1 MYRVDVYLR
10 VRRAVMV
17 EGMSIRETARTFG
30 LHRDTVRKMLA
41 YSVPPGYRR
50 QSPPRKPKLEP
61 YTGVIDRILEDDLRR
76 PRKQRHTA
84 KRIFERLRDE
94 YGFDGG
100 YTTVKDYVRE
110 NRRQTKEMFVP
121 LSHAPGHAQCDF
133 GEALVVI
140 GGVERKAHYFV
151 IDLPHSDG
159 CFVKAYPAETTEAFL
174 DGHVSAFAYL
184 GGVPQSI
191 LYDNTRLAVAKI
203 LGDGRRQRTRAFTEL
218 QSHYLFEDRFGRPGK
233 GNDKGKVEGLVGYVR
248 RNFLVPVPSFE
259 SFDALN
265 AYLERRC
272 LERMD
277 RKLRGHMETI
287 GQRMERDLD
296 ALLPLP
302 PVAYDACEKQAG
314 RVSSLSL
321 VRYKTNDYSVPV
333 AYGYRD
339 VLVRGYV
346 DEVVISCGSEVIAKH
361 PRSYELDDFV
371 YDPIHYLP
379 LLEKKTGALDQA
391 APLQGWALPE
401 EFGTLRRLLESR
413 MGRRGKR
420 EYVQV
425 LRLLETFSQQEVH
438 AAVKDALRLGALSFD
453 AVKHLVLCRLE
464 GRPPRLD
471 LELYPYLPRVRV
483 STTCAGD
490 YMSNRS
496 TLLLEHHL
504 KELKLPSFLR
514 EYRKLAARCAAE
526 NVDHTEYLLRLAELE
541 LIDRHQRMVE
551 RRVRA
556 ARFPAVKSLD
566 TFDFPAIPSVNKQL
580 VMQLARCEYI
590 ERRKNVIAVGNNGTG
605 KTHVALGLGL
615 ATCQR
620 GMSVGFTTAASL
632 VHEMMEA
639 RDERRLLNLQRQLSR
654 LNLLIIDELGFVP
667 LSRTGAELLFEVFS
681 QRYERG
687 SILVT
692 TNLPFDEWT
701 EVFGSERLTGALLDR
716 LTHHV
721 HILEMNG
728 ESYRLKRS
736 RETATSQARD
746 DLDGP

>member
-17 EGMSIRETARTFG
+17 EGKSIREVSREFG

-41 YSVPPGYRR
+41 YSVPPGCRR
-50 QSPPRKPKLEP
+50 QSPPKRPKLEP
-61 YTGVIDRILEDDLRR
+61 FTGVIDRILEDDLRR
-76 PRKQRHTA
+76 LRKQRHTA

-110 NRRQTKEMFVP
+110 NRRQTREMFVP
-121 LSHAPGHAQCDF
+121 LSHPPGHAQCDF

-140 GGVERKAHYFV
+140 GGVEQKAHCFV

-159 CFVKAYPAETTEAFL
+159 CFVKAYPSETTEAFL
-174 DGHVSAFAYL
+174 DGHVSALAFL
-184 GGVPQSI
+184 GGVPQGI

-233 GNDKGKVEGLVGYVR
+233 GNDKGKVEGLVGYMR

-265 AYLERRC
+265 AYLEQRC

-277 RKLRGHMETI
+277 AQLRGHTETI

-302 PVAYDACEKQAG
+302 PVAYDACDKQAS

-321 VRYKTNDYSVPV
+321 VRYRTNDYSVPV
-333 AYGYRD
+333 AYGHRD
-339 VLVRGYV
+339 VLVKGYM
-346 DEVVISCGSEVIAKH
+346 DQVVISCGTEIIASH
-361 PRSYELDDFV
+361 PRSYERDDFV

-379 LLEKKTGALDQA
+379 LLERKPGTLDQA
-391 APLQGWALPE
+391 APLQGWALPD

-420 EYVQV
+420 EFVQV
-425 LRLLETFSQQEVH
+425 LRLLETFSQLEVH
-438 AAVKDALRLGALSFD
+438 RAVRDAIRLGALSFD

-483 STTCAGD
+483 DTTSAGD
-490 YMSNRS
+490 YM
-496 TLLLEHHL
+496 TLL
-504 KELKLPSFLR
+504 S
-514 EYRKLAARCAAE
+514 
-526 NVDHTEYLLRLAELE
+526 
-541 LIDRHQRMVE
+541 
-551 RRVRA
+551 RRVA
-556 ARFPAVKSLD
+556 
-566 TFDFPAIPSVNKQL
+566 
-580 VMQLARCEYI
+580 
-590 ERRKNVIAVGNNGTG
+590 
-605 KTHVALGLGL
+605 
-615 ATCQR
+615 
-620 GMSVGFTTAASL
+620 
-632 VHEMMEA
+632 
-639 RDERRLLNLQRQLSR
+639 
-654 LNLLIIDELGFVP
+654 
-667 LSRTGAELLFEVFS
+667 
-681 QRYERG
+681 
-687 SILVT
+687 
-692 TNLPFDEWT
+692 
-701 EVFGSERLTGALLDR
+701 
-716 LTHHV
+716 
-721 HILEMNG
+721 
-728 ESYRLKRS
+728 
-736 RETATSQARD
+736 
-746 DLDGP
+746 